1 MDDKNALLNQLR
13 IDRSS
18 DVSEDGSHTRR
29 WVLLGVSIV
38 LVIALGIGGW
48 WVLSRPSG
56 VAVQAAVAKEVGGTA
71 TSGASAGAS
80 MLDASGYIVARR
92 MATVASKTI
101 GRVTEVLI
109 EEGQRVEKDQIVAR
123 LDDSNAR
130 AAVQQAIANLAQ
142 AEASFRASQV
152 AFEDAKPIFKRNEQ
166 QMNAGVISA
175 QTFDNARA
183 AYNAAEQ
190 DLAVRTRGV
199 ELARAGVGVAQR
211 NLEDTIVRAPFSGIV
226 TVKAAQAGETV
237 SPQSAGGGFTRT
249 GIGTIVDMDSLEVEV
264 DVSENFINRV
274 RPGQPA
280 NIKLNAYPDWEIPA
294 QVIAVIPTADRSKAT
309 VKVRVGFKER
319 DARILPDM
327 GARVSF
333 LSEASP
339 KDENSTATAA
349 VSAVLVPPE
358 AVQANGETGTVF
370 IINGNNTV
378 ERRVVRLG
386 ARTTDGQLVLS
397 GLPGGARVAASNLAA
412 LSDGAKI
419 HVVTQEEQQG
429 EGS

>member
-13 IDRSS
+13 IDRTK
-18 DVSEDGSHTRR
+18 DVPDDNVSTRR
-29 WVLLGVSIV
+29 WILIGVSIV
-38 LVIALGIGGW
+38 LVAALAIGGW
-48 WVLSRPSG
+48 YFTRPSG
-56 VAVQAAVAKEVGGTA
+56 VPVQAAVAKEVTSSSAGGG
-71 TSGASAGAS
+71 SSAGAS

-92 MATVASKTI
+92 QATVASKTI
-101 GRVTEVLI
+101 GRVVEVSI
-109 EEGQRVEKDQIVAR
+109 EEGQRVEKDQIIAR

-130 AAVQQAIANLAQ
+130 AAYEQALAQLSQ
-142 AEASFRASQV
+142 AEANLRMSQV

-166 QMNAGVISA
+166 QMKAGVISA

-199 ELARAGVGVAQR
+199 ALARAGVEVAKR
-211 NLEDTIVRAPFSGIV
+211 NLDDTIVRAPFSGVV
-226 TVKAAQAGETV
+226 TVKAAQAGEIV
-237 SPQSAGGGFTRT
+237 SPSSAGGGFTRT

-274 RPGQPA
+274 RPSQPA
-280 NIKLNAYPDWEIPA
+280 TVKLNAYPDWAIPA
-294 QVIAVIPTADRSKAT
+294 QVIAVVPTADRSKAT

-333 LSEASP
+333 LSEPEKQDGKSAP
-339 KDENSTATAA
+339 VA
-349 VSAVLVPPE
+349 VSAVVIPPD
-358 AVQANGETGTVF
+358 AVQSNGDTGTVY
-370 IINGNNTV
+370 IINGNDTV

-386 ARTTDGQLVLS
+386 ARTSDGQLVLS
-397 GLPGGARVAASNLAA
+397 GLPGGTRVAASNLAA

-419 HVVTQEEQQG
+419 HVVTREAAQG

>member
-1 MDDKNALLNQLR
+1 M
-13 IDRSS
+13 
-18 DVSEDGSHTRR
+18 
-29 WVLLGVSIV
+29 
-38 LVIALGIGGW
+38 
-48 WVLSRPSG
+48 RPSG
-56 VAVQAAVAKEVGGTA
+56 VAVEEAVAQEVTSSSAGG
-71 TSGASAGAS
+71 GGSAGAS

-92 MATVASKTI
+92 QATVASKTI
-101 GRVTEVLI
+101 GRVIEVAI
-109 EEGQRVEKDQIVAR
+109 EEGQRVEKDQIIAR

-130 AAVQQAIANLAQ
+130 AAYEQARAQLSQ
-142 AEASFRASQV
+142 AEANLRMSQV
-152 AFEDAKPIFKRNEQ
+152 ALEDAKPIFKRNEQ

-199 ELARAGVGVAQR
+199 ALARAGVEVAQR
-211 NLEDTIVRAPFSGIV
+211 NLDDTIVRAPFAGVV
-226 TVKAAQAGETV
+226 TVKAAQAGEIV
-237 SPQSAGGGFTRT
+237 SPSSAGGGFTRT
-249 GIGTIVDMDSLEVEV
+249 GIGTIVDMESLEVEV

-274 RPGQPA
+274 RPSQPA
-280 NIKLNAYPDWEIPA
+280 TVKLNAYPDWNIPA
-294 QVIAVIPTADRSKAT
+294 QVIAVVPTADRSKAT

-333 LSEASP
+333 LSEPEKQDGKSAP
-339 KDENSTATAA
+339 VA
-349 VSAVLVPPE
+349 VSAVVIPPD
-358 AVQANGETGTVF
+358 AVQSSGDTGTVY
-370 IINGNNTV
+370 IINGNDTV

-386 ARTTDGQLVLS
+386 ARTPDGQLVLS
-397 GLPGGARVAASNLAA
+397 GLPGGTRIAASNLAA

-419 HVVTQEEQQG
+419 HVVTREAGQG